1 MNIASLDL
9 RQAVLHNMH
18 GSSEADVRHTI
29 TDAIQSGEEKM
40 LPGLGVLLEVFWKNS
55 SVDEQNR
62 FVTIV
67 QQNV

>member
-29 TDAIQSGEEKM
+29 TDAITSREEKM
-40 LPGLGVLLEVFWKNS
+40 LPGLGVLLEVFWNNAS
-55 SVDEQNR
+55 TDEQQR
-62 FVTIV
+62 FINIV